1 LEAKSLIE
9 AASASNCLLQVGHIE
24 RFNPAFRELNK
35 IVNDLQGIERI
46 LSFSK
51 I

>member
-1 LEAKSLIE
+1 MNKNAYFICEIGINQIQDCEEIFENSGLY
-9 AASASNCLLQVGHIE
+9 
-24 RFNPAFRELNK
+24 LNK
-35 IVNDLQGIERI
+35 IVNDLQGIQRI